1 MGLLSRVKGR
11 LKDEIKRRTDGGDS
25 VSEEG
30 DSAPIPRTAGPD
42 VLPDPDVR
50 PQERDADPW
59 FLDGEQDGWDATN
72 PDD

>member
-1 MGLLSRVKGR
+1 MGLLSKVKGR
-11 LKDEIKRRTDGGDS
+11 LKDEIKRRTEGDHA
-25 VSEEG
+25 VSEDEL
-30 DSAPIPRTAGPD
+30 DKPIPQTAGPE

-59 FLDGEQDGWDATN
+59 FLDGEQEGWDATN